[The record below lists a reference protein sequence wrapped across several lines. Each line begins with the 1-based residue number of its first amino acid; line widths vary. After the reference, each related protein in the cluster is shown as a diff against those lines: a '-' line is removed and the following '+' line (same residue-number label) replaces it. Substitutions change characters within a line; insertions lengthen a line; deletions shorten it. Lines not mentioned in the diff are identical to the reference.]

1 MSTPSLSAE
10 PAAPALRNLPSLT
23 GLRFFAALL
32 VFLTHSMLIVNPLK
46 PTTQINFF
54 ADPAVAKALA
64 TIFGQSAFM
73 GVSFFFILSGFVLT
87 WATPPGD
94 GVLAFWRR
102 RLLKIFPNH
111 VVMWV
116 VCMVLF
122 AAAFTPFVSSLPSL
136 FLIQSFFPVPMIFTS
151 VNPPA
156 WSLSCELLFYL
167 LFPLLVIPIRR
178 LARNRLW
185 LGAAGAVAGIVAVN
199 LFTVFALPDSPL
211 FPGLKLSFP
220 QQWFSYTFPPARL
233 FEFILGMM
241 LARIVRERL
250 WPNVG
255 KLPIFALAALGYLGT
270 VVASPPY
277 SFGLVTAVPLGAVI
291 CAVASADL
299 RGTRT
304 FLHSPVMIWLGNIS
318 FGFYLCQA
326 AVVWWGRPQIF
337 GDGTFGIPAA
347 IGLEIVLFGLTVLA
361 GWLLYAGV
369 ERPVMRR
376 WSRKRAP
383 RVASTPAAPVSPAPT
398 APPTTTPTVVPTS
411 TVVPAPEPASGA

>member
-1 MSTPSLSAE
+1 LLTPSPSAD
-10 PAAPALRNLPSLT
+10 PAAPRQRNLPSLT

-32 VFLTHSMLIVNPLK
+32 VFLTHSMLTVNPLK

-54 ADPAVAKALA
+54 ADPDVANALA

-87 WATPPGD
+87 WSTPPGD
-94 GVLAFWRR
+94 GVFAFWRR

-116 VCMVLF
+116 ACLVLF
-122 AAAFTPFVSSLPSL
+122 AAAYTPFVAWLPSL
-136 FLIQSFFPVPMIFTS
+136 FLVQSFFPVLTIFTA

-156 WSLSCELLFYL
+156 WSLCCELLFYM
-167 LFPLLVIPIRR
+167 LFPLLIIPIRR

-185 LGAAGAVAGIVAVN
+185 LGALGAVAGIVAVD
-199 LFTVFALPDSPL
+199 LFTVFVLPDAPL
-211 FPGLKLSFP
+211 FPGLRLSFP

-241 LARIVRERL
+241 LARIVQERL
-250 WPNVG
+250 WPNIG

-270 VVASPPY
+270 IVAPPPY
-277 SFGLVTAVPLGAVI
+277 SFGLVTAVPLSAVI
-291 CAVASADL
+291 CAVATADL
-299 RGTRT
+299 RGART

-326 AVVWWGRPQIF
+326 VVIWWGRPRIF

-347 IGLEIVLFGLTVLA
+347 IGLEIVLFGLTILA

-376 WSRKRAP
+376 WSRKRRP
-383 RVASTPAAPVSPAPT
+383 TVRSTPAAPVSPAP
-398 APPTTTPTVVPTS
+398 ALPPTTPAALA
-411 TVVPAPEPASGA
+411 PAPTASPAPAHEPG